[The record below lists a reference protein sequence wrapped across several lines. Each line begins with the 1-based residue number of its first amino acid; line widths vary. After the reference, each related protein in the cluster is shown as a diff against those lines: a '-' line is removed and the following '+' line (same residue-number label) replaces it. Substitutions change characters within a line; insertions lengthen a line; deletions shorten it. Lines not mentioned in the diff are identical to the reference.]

1 MINYYVSGQKYNE
14 SRFKQSNLTSFLKL
28 KTLQMKLFGRMLRIP
43 LHFFQL
49 ASSRLDESLL
59 SFLNEIYARFFM
71 TRLSS
76 AGVCTRLCA
85 CKKTTNQTKKKTTW
99 KLIQKWELVKLLLKS
114 ILNMYQFWKSVSSL
128 TVHAPS

>member
-1 MINYYVSGQKYNE
+1 M
-14 SRFKQSNLTSFLKL
+14 FLQL
-28 KTLQMKLFGRMLRIP
+28 KTLKTKLFGRMLRIP
-43 LHFFQL
+43 LHFFLL

-85 CKKTTNQTKKKTTW
+85 GKKTTTNSTKKDNIEIDTEMH
-99 KLIQKWELVKLLLKS
+99 KWELVKLLLTNISKHVDKNPRH
-114 ILNMYQFWKSVSSL
+114 IFIQF
-128 TVHAPS
+128 

>member
-14 SRFKQSNLTSFLKL
+14 SKFKQSNLTSFLKL

-85 CKKTTNQTKKKTTW
+85 CKKQQTKQKKTTW
-99 KLIQKWELVKLLLKS
+99 KLIQKWELVKLLLTS
-114 ILNMYQFWKSVSSL
+114 ILKHVSIL
-128 TVHAPS
+128 VICIF